1 MALVEEDILA
11 EGAQIIWV
19 LQADARSSPGTAESC
34 RQFML
39 SRGSDKGICV
49 GDGQT
54 QPTAGVFDN
63 SPFAERRGYDVL
75 MRRSEMKVL
84 WVSTHGTTAGNE
96 NLSGQEV
103 LEIIRSF

>member
-1 MALVEEDILA
+1 MAQVEEDILA

-19 LQADARSSPGTAESC
+19 LQADSRFQPGTAQGC

-39 SRGSDKGICV
+39 SRNSDQGICV

-54 QPTAGVFDN
+54 EPMAGVFDN
-63 SPFAERRGYDVL
+63 SPFARSRGFDVL
-75 MRRSEMKVL
+75 MRRSEMRVL
-84 WVSTHGTTAGNE
+84 WVSTHGTTSGND